1 MLALVDGI
9 QPRVLTLEM
18 VLKHYLDHRTV
29 VVRRRTEFELKKARD
44 RAHILE
50 GLLIALDQIDAVI
63 KTIRDSETQEEALT
77 NLITKFKL
85 TEVQAKAILAMQL
98 RTLAGLERK
107 KIQDEYDELVKL
119 IAKLE
124 KILSSEAN
132 ILKVIKEELVE
143 IKERYGDAR
152 RTKIVRSAVGK
163 FSEEDLVPNEDVLVT
178 LTHGNYVK
186 RMPSD
191 TYKSQGRGGKGI
203 MGMATK
209 EEDVVEH
216 LLQTKNHNLLLFFT
230 STGRAF
236 KLKAYEV
243 PAASRTAKGQPIV
256 NLLNLSPDERITSLI
271 DLGDASQHKYLFM
284 ATKNGTVKKTKIEE
298 YTNVRASGLIAIK
311 LDKGDELKWV
321 KKTTG
326 ENDIIISTAMAQ
338 AIRFRETDVRPMGR
352 ATRGVRAI
360 RLRSNDSVVGMDVLD
375 TDGDILVIMQN
386 GYGKITKTSQ
396 FARHNRGG
404 VGIRAGVVNQKTGQ
418 AVDVRVLANRNSD
431 LLIIS
436 RQGQVIRLRLADI
449 PVIGRST
456 QGVRIMRMRNSDTVA
471 SIAILPVT
479 VEDLPTTSDGQAV
492 KNKKIPKN

>member
-216 LLQTKNHNLLLFFT
+216 LLQTKNHNLLLFYLDWSSFQI
-230 STGRAF
+230 
-236 KLKAYEV
+236 E
-243 PAASRTAKGQPIV
+243 
-256 NLLNLSPDERITSLI
+256 SL
-271 DLGDASQHKYLFM
+271 
-284 ATKNGTVKKTKIEE
+284 
-298 YTNVRASGLIAIK
+298 
-311 LDKGDELKWV
+311 
-321 KKTTG
+321 
-326 ENDIIISTAMAQ
+326 
-338 AIRFRETDVRPMGR
+338 
-352 ATRGVRAI
+352 
-360 RLRSNDSVVGMDVLD
+360 
-375 TDGDILVIMQN
+375 
-386 GYGKITKTSQ
+386 
-396 FARHNRGG
+396 
-404 VGIRAGVVNQKTGQ
+404 
-418 AVDVRVLANRNSD
+418 
-431 LLIIS
+431 
-436 RQGQVIRLRLADI
+436 
-449 PVIGRST
+449 
-456 QGVRIMRMRNSDTVA
+456 
-471 SIAILPVT
+471 
-479 VEDLPTTSDGQAV
+479 
-492 KNKKIPKN
+492 